1 MRTYEETHPWLKFEI
16 DLRSASIPFWMSLGE
31 IRSKCEHIA
40 GVPLGKE
47 IADQLYALYLTRGV
61 QATTAIEGN
70 TLTEG
75 QVRKRIEG
83 DLAISPSLAYQGRE
97 VDNIIKA
104 CNSVLSD
111 LVINKTTEVSVDL
124 IKGFNKT
131 VLDGL
136 PLDEN
141 VVAGEIRKT
150 SVTVGPYRPPP
161 AEDCL
166 YLLERLC
173 SSLKTE
179 LERTDLFDPIS
190 RSVLAAVWAHLYIA
204 WIHPF
209 GDGNGRT
216 ARLVEFMLLLEGGV
230 PAPAAHLLSNHYNRT
245 RSNYYLELDKASR
258 SGGDIVP
265 FFQYALQGFV
275 DGLVEQLNEIRGYQ
289 HRIIWHDFVS
299 NALNAVEE
307 RESAHV
313 RTRQLELVLA
323 LSERAEEVPQAEI
336 SLLTPKIAKAYATK
350 TRKTL
355 SRDLNLLAELGLV
368 EISRTGV
375 RARSEM
381 VRAFLPQKKQR
392 GTDVSSASSART

>member
-1 MRTYEETHPWLKFEI
+1 MRTYERTHPWLKFEI
-16 DLRSASIPFWMSLGE
+16 DLRSAPIPFWMSLGE

-40 GVPLGKE
+40 GVSLSKE
-47 IADQLYALYLTRGV
+47 IAEQLNSLYLTRGV

-70 TLTEG
+70 TLTEE
-75 QVRKRIEG
+75 QVRKRIKG
-83 DLAISPSLAYQGRE
+83 DMALPPSLAYQGRE

-111 LVINKTTEVSVDL
+111 LVANKTTEISVDL
-124 IKGFNKT
+124 IKGFNKV

-141 VVAGEIRKT
+141 VVGGEIRKA
-150 SVTVGPYRPPP
+150 SVTVGSYRPPT
-161 AEDCL
+161 EDCE
-166 YLLERLC
+166 YLLERLF

-179 LERTDLFDPIS
+179 LERADLFDSIS

-245 RSNYYLELDKASR
+245 RSSYYLELDKASR

-275 DGLVEQLNEIRGYQ
+275 DGLKEQLDEIGGYQ

-299 NALNAVEE
+299 GALKAVEE
-307 RESAHV
+307 RESAQV

-323 LSERAEEVPQAEI
+323 LSERPEEVPQAEI
-336 SLLTPKIAKAYATK
+336 PLLTPKIAKSYATK

-355 SRDLNLLAELGLV
+355 SRDLNFLSELGLV
-368 EISRTGV
+368 VITRTGV
-375 RARSEM
+375 RALTETI
-381 VRAFLPQKKQR
+381 RAFLPQKKQPKTP
-392 GTDVSSASSART
+392 GPLSP